1 MTPRFY
7 LLLFTACLVTGWCI
21 GKLDINRVLQYTTDS
36 YINRYNTMSGTSLTE
51 VTYYL
56 VSNSI
61 DSVKPQ
67 ALVIPGVLGIDDS
80 GITSLYDIR
89 VAYETRRN
97 SVSALRNLTGVSAI
111 FTVPL
116 LCH

>member
-1 MTPRFY
+1 M
-7 LLLFTACLVTGWCI
+7 LAGWCI
-21 GKLDINRVLQYTTDS
+21 GKLDINRILQYTTDS
-36 YINRYNTMSGTSLTE
+36 YINRYNTMSGAKITE

-56 VSNSI
+56 VSDSI

-67 ALVIPGVLGIDDS
+67 ALEIPGVLGIDKS
-80 GITSLYDIR
+80 GIDSLYDIR
-89 VAYETRRN
+89 VAYEARRN
-97 SVSALRNLTGVSAI
+97 SVSALRSLADVSAV